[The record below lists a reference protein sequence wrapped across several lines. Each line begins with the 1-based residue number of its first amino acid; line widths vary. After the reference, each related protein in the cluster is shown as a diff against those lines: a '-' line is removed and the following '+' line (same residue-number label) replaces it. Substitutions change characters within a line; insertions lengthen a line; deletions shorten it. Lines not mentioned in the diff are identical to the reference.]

1 MCWRS
6 AAAEAQNL
14 ILIEVDG
21 KYQFV
26 GDNARNVGLSYPSS
40 LIISVSVSLSL
51 CLSFFLCVFLSS
63 FCVSLY
69 LYLFLSLLFSL
80 SIFLSAFSLSPL
92 PIISRT
98 VSLLLQTQ
106 VIIWAHL
113 NNLGHLLH
121 LKVLTL
127 IRQIWG
133 FRRSLSSS
141 KIVKTH
147 QYVRTHDG
155 TALVDMVSA

>member
-1 MCWRS
+1 MPGMWDY
-6 AAAEAQNL
+6 L
-14 ILIEVDG
+14 TL
-21 KYQFV
+21 
-26 GDNARNVGLSYPSS
+26 LP
-40 LIISVSVSLSL
+40 SLSL
-51 CLSFFLCVFLSS
+51 CLSLYLSFSLCVFLSS
-63 FCVSLY
+63 FFVSLY

-80 SIFLSAFSLSPL
+80 FFSLLSLSPL

-98 VSLLLQTQ
+98 ISLLLKTQ

-113 NNLGHLLH
+113 NNLGYLLH
-121 LKVLTL
+121 LKVLNL

-155 TALVDMVSA
+155 TALVDMVSASKRRGHGYRNFQDDKTVVFAILGTGWIV